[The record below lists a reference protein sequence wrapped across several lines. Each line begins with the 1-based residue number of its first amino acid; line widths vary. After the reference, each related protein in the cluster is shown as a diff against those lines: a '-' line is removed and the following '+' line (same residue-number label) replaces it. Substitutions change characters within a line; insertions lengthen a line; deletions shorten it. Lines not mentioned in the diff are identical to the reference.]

1 VSAFHM
7 TLFLQIINAGSSID
21 PLIKRGLT
29 YSQIAS
35 MLNDAKLSGYIEENE
50 GKLVL
55 TESGLKVMRCTGASS
70 RADGGWISPS
80 EESKIPKKSIYDVY
94 LPSQKESFLAR

>member
-1 VSAFHM
+1 M
-7 TLFLQIINAGSSID
+7 KLFLQIINAGSSID

-29 YSQIAS
+29 YFQIAS
-35 MLNDAKLSGYIEENE
+35 MLNDAKSCGYIKEND

-55 TESGLKVMRCTGASS
+55 SESGQKMMRCSGESS
-70 RADGGWISPS
+70 RTDGGWISPS
-80 EESKIPKKSIYDVY
+80 EESKIPKKSIFDIY